1 VRPARKKQIPRN
13 FTRDDNVK
21 EKAVYEER
29 RFSQLAKRAWSSCS
43 IATNFTPI
51 PFWASL
57 HCTMARARIWPTGA
71 SSNSWINV
79 PAGGGSVVRIHSPPR
94 ERLATRDTCRVLPLR
109 QARSVPLG
117 EEIRGWRRVSFVVAT
132 ETPEASVLFF
142 GGRAKIFW

>member
-79 PAGGGSVVRIHSPPR
+79 PAGGGSVVRIHSHPEKDWPH
-94 ERLATRDTCRVLPLR
+94 
-109 QARSVPLG
+109 
-117 EEIRGWRRVSFVVAT
+117 
-132 ETPEASVLFF
+132 ETPAVCC
-142 GGRAKIFW
+142 RCAKPEVFPWARKSGDGDEYRS